1 MIHSVMGMG
10 KSGKSTFINL
20 ATRSENLRVGLSANS
35 CTGAVEA
42 ATPLDLDGRQ
52 VVLLDTPGFDH
63 THKSDAE
70 VLRNIAFELET
81 KYRQGI
87 KLHGIIYLYRI
98 SDVRVSNAAK
108 QDFLGL
114 RRLCGDRSMRNV
126 VILTN
131 MWDRV
136 NAEDGRRRAG
146 NLQFLDNLFRPALE
160 DGARFMHH
168 TDGTGEFVRAI
179 IRSMI
184 RNQPEALAI
193 QEELVDK
200 DMDIDQTSVGKEVDR
215 WMAERIEGYE
225 EQEDELW
232 DSAEQA
238 RRDSDEKT
246 RSGLLAELQNVRAKT
261 AKLEKERAGQVRDY
275 KCHRQLNQT
284 PAGTP

>member
-1 MIHSVMGMG
+1 
-10 KSGKSTFINL
+10 FINL
-20 ATRSENLRVGLSANS
+20 ATRSKNLRVGLSGDS
-35 CTGAVEA
+35 CTGALEA
-42 ATPLDLDGRQ
+42 AKPLELDGRQ

-63 THKSDAE
+63 SHKSDAE
-70 VLRNIAFELET
+70 VLRNIALELESNRSPLEDIVKASSYT
-81 KYRQGI
+81 G
-87 KLHGIIYLYRI
+87 
-98 SDVRVSNAAK
+98 SFTCTDRVSNAAK

-114 RRLCGDRSMRNV
+114 RRLCGNKSVRNI

-136 NAEDGRRRAG
+136 NAEVGRRRAG
-146 NLQFLDNLFRPALE
+146 DLQFLDDLFTPALKE
-160 DGARFMHH
+160 GARLMHH
-168 TDGTGEFVRAI
+168 TDGTVDLVHTI

-275 KCHRQLNQT
+275 KRHRQLNQT